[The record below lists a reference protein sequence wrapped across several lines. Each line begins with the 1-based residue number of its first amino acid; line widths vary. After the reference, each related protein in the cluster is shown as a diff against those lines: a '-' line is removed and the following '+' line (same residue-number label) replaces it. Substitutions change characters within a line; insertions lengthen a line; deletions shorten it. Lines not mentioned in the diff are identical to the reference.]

1 MIVADV
7 YKGQFPA
14 ATLERRRESVFLAYL
29 ADYIGDPIAR
39 TLPVRAE
46 PYVAPAGQLPAYLTG
61 LLPEGR
67 RLTALRR
74 SLKVSADDELSLLLA
89 VGADTIGDIRV
100 VSAGTAPSEPDPIVD
115 GWEDVDLAAL
125 FAHSIDA
132 EYDRLAI
139 PGVQDKVSGRMVS
152 FPAATGEGP
161 VIIKLNPPEY
171 RDLVRN
177 EAAMLDAA
185 AATGLYR
192 VPAHA
197 LVTDAHGNEGLVV
210 TRFDREGSRRLPVED
225 GCQALARYPADK
237 YNLDTIDVISGL
249 SDWCSAPVVARLQ
262 LLARFLLSYLVGDG
276 DMHARNL
283 AIYQATSGLWEPTP
297 VYDLVCTALYNDS
310 TLAAPL
316 NGGQS
321 VRELGRRRFIEV
333 AGELGVPPVAVEGM
347 LNRYVP
353 VIAAAAAEGLSSPSF
368 GSFPTRRKV
377 ERMLVRR
384 AKLLL

>member
-1 MIVADV
+1 
-7 YKGQFPA
+7 
-14 ATLERRRESVFLAYL
+14 
-29 ADYIGDPIAR
+29 
-39 TLPVRAE
+39 
-46 PYVAPAGQLPAYLTG
+46 
-61 LLPEGR
+61 
-67 RLTALRR
+67 
-74 SLKVSADDELSLLLA
+74 
-89 VGADTIGDIRV
+89 
-100 VSAGTAPSEPDPIVD
+100 
-115 GWEDVDLAAL
+115 
-125 FAHSIDA
+125 
-132 EYDRLAI
+132 
-139 PGVQDKVSGRMVS
+139 
-152 FPAATGEGP
+152 
-161 VIIKLNPPEY
+161 
-171 RDLVRN
+171 
-177 EAAMLDAA
+177 MLDAA

-210 TRFDREGSRRLPVED
+210 ARFDREGLRRLPVED

-249 SDWCSAPVVARLQ
+249 CDWCSAPVVARLQ

-316 NGGQS
+316 NGRQS

-333 AGELGVPPVAVEGM
+333 AVELGVPPIAVEGM

-353 VIAAAAAEGLSSPSF
+353 VIAAAVAEGLSSPSF
-368 GSFPTRRKV
+368 GSFPTRPKV
-377 ERMLVRR
+377 ERMLARR
-384 AKLLL
+384 AELLL